1 MQVHEGLHN
10 LPNFKNAVITVGTF
24 DGVHAAHQS
33 ILKRLVN
40 MADEINGES
49 VLITFHP
56 HPKHVLQSNQ
66 SDLKILSTPDEKTE
80 LLKAT
85 GIHHLVYVPFT
96 IDFSKIS
103 AEDYIEK
110 FLVNNFHPKKIVV
123 GFNHHFGNER
133 KGNGQMLCDAGL
145 KFGFDVIELEKQVE
159 DEIAIS
165 STAIRNFISSKKI
178 EDANKLL
185 NHPYCLFGM
194 VNKGKQLGR
203 TIGYPTANITPL
215 LPEKLI
221 PADGVYAVK
230 IECSKNLKS
239 FSDTISSHLG
249 EEKGEVA
256 NNNQK
261 SENHIFNGMLN
272 IGFKPTVNGKER
284 TIEVNI
290 FDFNF
295 DIYEEQIKVFFHTY
309 IRDEKKFESLDA
321 LKNQLLQ

>member
-1 MQVHEGLHN
+1 MQVYEGLNN
-10 LPNFKNAVITVGTF
+10 LPKFKNAVITVGTF

-80 LLKAT
+80 LLKVT

-203 TIGYPTANITPL
+203 TIGYPTANIKPL

-230 IECSKNLKS
+230 IECSKSK
-239 FSDTISSHLG
+239 
-249 EEKGEVA
+249 
-256 NNNQK
+256 
-261 SENHIFNGMLN
+261 FNGMLN

-295 DIYEEQIKVFFHTY
+295 DIYEEQIKIFFHTY
-309 IRDEKKFESLDA
+309 IRDEKKFESLEA
-321 LKNQLLQ
+321 LKNQLLQDKEKASSNLKSHI

>member
-1 MQVHEGLHN
+1 MKVYEGLNN
-10 LPNFKNAVITVGTF
+10 LPDFKNTVITVGTF

-33 ILKRLVN
+33 ILNRLVN

-80 LLKAT
+80 LLKST
-85 GIHHLVYVPFT
+85 GIHHLVYIPFT
-96 IDFSKIS
+96 IDFSNIS

-110 FLVNNFHPKKIVV
+110 FLVANFHPKKIVV
-123 GFNHHFGNER
+123 GFNHHFGKER
-133 KGNGQMLCDAGL
+133 KGNGQMLRDAGS
-145 KFGFDVIELEKQVE
+145 KFGFDVVELEKQVE

-165 STAIRNFISSKKI
+165 STAIRNFIVSKKI
-178 EDANKLL
+178 EEANKLL
-185 NHPYCLFGM
+185 NHTYSLIGV

-221 PADGVYAVK
+221 PSDGVYAVK
-230 IECSKNLKS
+230 INCSK
-239 FSDTISSHLG
+239 G
-249 EEKGEVA
+249 E
-256 NNNQK
+256 
-261 SENHIFNGMLN
+261 FNGMLN

-284 TIEVNI
+284 TIEVHI

-295 DIYEEQIKVFFHTY
+295 DIYEEQIKVSFHSY
-309 IRDEKKFESLDA
+309 IRDEKKFESLEA
-321 LKNQLLQ
+321 LKNQLLLDKETATSYFKSHN

>member
-1 MQVHEGLHN
+1 MQVYEGLYN
-10 LPNFKNAVITVGTF
+10 LPKFKNAVITVGTF

-80 LLKAT
+80 LLKST
-85 GIHHLVYVPFT
+85 GIHHLVYIPFT
-96 IDFSKIS
+96 IDFSNIS

-110 FLVNNFHPKKIVV
+110 FLVANFHPKKIVV
-123 GFNHHFGNER
+123 GFNHHFGKER
-133 KGNGQMLCDAGL
+133 KGNGQMLRDAGL
-145 KFGFDVIELEKQVE
+145 KLGFDVIELEKQVE

-178 EDANKLL
+178 EEANKLL
-185 NHPYCLFGM
+185 NHPYSLIGI

-203 TIGYPTANITPL
+203 TIGYPTANIKPL
-215 LPEKLI
+215 LLEKLI
-221 PADGVYAVK
+221 PCDGVYAVT
-230 IECSKNLKS
+230 IECSKGK
-239 FSDTISSHLG
+239 
-249 EEKGEVA
+249 
-256 NNNQK
+256 
-261 SENHIFNGMLN
+261 FNGMLN
-272 IGFKPTVNGKER
+272 IGFKPTVDGKER

-295 DIYEEQIKVFFHTY
+295 DIYEEQIKISFHAY
-309 IRDEKKFESLDA
+309 IRDEKKFESLEA
-321 LKNQLLQ
+321 LKNQLLQDKEAVKKFFIV

>member
-1 MQVHEGLHN
+1 M
-10 LPNFKNAVITVGTF
+10 
-24 DGVHAAHQS
+24 
-33 ILKRLVN
+33 
-40 MADEINGES
+40 
-49 VLITFHP
+49 
-56 HPKHVLQSNQ
+56 
-66 SDLKILSTPDEKTE
+66 
-80 LLKAT
+80 
-85 GIHHLVYVPFT
+85 
-96 IDFSKIS
+96 
-103 AEDYIEK
+103 
-110 FLVNNFHPKKIVV
+110 V

-185 NHPYCLFGM
+185 NHPYSLFGT

-215 LPEKLI
+215 LAEKLI
-221 PADGVYAVK
+221 PSDGVYAVK
-230 IECSKNLKS
+230 IECSK
-239 FSDTISSHLG
+239 G
-249 EEKGEVA
+249 
-256 NNNQK
+256 
-261 SENHIFNGMLN
+261 IFNGMLN

-309 IRDEKKFESLDA
+309 IRDEKKFESLEA
-321 LKNQLLQ
+321 LKNQLLQDKEMAASYLKSPI

>member
-1 MQVHEGLHN
+1 MQVYEGLHN

-80 LLKAT
+80 LLKTT

-215 LPEKLI
+215 LSEKLI

-230 IECSKNLKS
+230 IECSKGN
-239 FSDTISSHLG
+239 
-249 EEKGEVA
+249 
-256 NNNQK
+256 
-261 SENHIFNGMLN
+261 FNGMLN

-321 LKNQLLQ
+321 LKNQLLQDKETVKNFFIV